1 MASFFIGSPLRMDMS
16 NAKRPLRVEV
26 GRAAPPLDERS
37 RDSLRRTVSELEQAV
52 VTVVER
58 CLRVQPRETVLVVA
72 DPDSTAI
79 GEALLDAARA
89 AGGDAVLTILPP
101 DPSRGTEPPAPVAAA
116 FAAADV
122 FVAPCLPSL
131 SHTSARKRACEA
143 GHRGATLPGVTADML
158 ARLMSTDFDALA
170 TRCRA
175 VAQLLG
181 DADEAHLTCPRGTDL
196 RLDLGGRPGI
206 SDEGDLG
213 APGAFGNLPC
223 GEGFAS
229 PAGGE
234 GIIATS
240 ALAGVGLTDEP
251 VMLTVR
257 DGRLAGADGAGDASR
272 RFLETLDAH
281 GPLGRNLAEI
291 GVGTNDRAT
300 VTGNILED
308 EKILGT
314 THIAFGASAGIGGT
328 VTVPVHLD
336 VVVFDPSLRIGD
348 TQVLDGGRWLLDG

>member
-1 MASFFIGSPLRMDMS
+1 M
-16 NAKRPLRVEV
+16 
-26 GRAAPPLDERS
+26 
-37 RDSLRRTVSELEQAV
+37 SELEQAV
-52 VTVVER
+52 DTVVAR
-58 CLRVQPRETVLVVA
+58 CLRVRAGETVLVVA
-72 DPDSTAI
+72 DPDSSAI
-79 GEALLDAARA
+79 GEALLSAARA

-101 DPSRGTEPPAPVAAA
+101 NPARGTEPPAPVAAA

-122 FVAPCLPSL
+122 FIAPCLPSL

-170 TRCRA
+170 ARCRA
-175 VAQLLG
+175 VAELLTE
-181 DADEAHLTCPRGTDL
+181 ADDVHMTCPRGSDL
-196 RLDLGGRPGI
+196 RLDLRGRVGI

-223 GEGFAS
+223 GEGFVS

-234 GIIATS
+234 GTIATTS
-240 ALAGVGLTDEP
+240 LGLVGLTEQP
-251 VMLTVR
+251 VLLSVR
-257 DGRLAGADGAGDASR
+257 DGVLAGAEHPGDAGR
-272 RFLETLDAH
+272 EYLAMLDAH
-281 GPLGRNLAEI
+281 GPLGRNLAEL

-300 VTGNILED
+300 LTGNILED

-314 THIAFGASAGIGGT
+314 AHVAFGASAGIGGT

-336 VVVFDPSLRIGD
+336 VVVLEPSLWIGA
-348 TQVLDGGRWLLDG
+348 TQVLDDGRWLLGG

>member
-1 MASFFIGSPLRMDMS
+1 M
-16 NAKRPLRVEV
+16 
-26 GRAAPPLDERS
+26 
-37 RDSLRRTVSELEQAV
+37 SELEQAV

-58 CLRVQPRETVLVVA
+58 CLRVQPGETVLVVA

-79 GEALLDAARA
+79 GQALLAAALA

-101 DPSRGTEPPAPVAAA
+101 KPSRGTEPPAPVAAA

-122 FVAPCLPSL
+122 FIAPCLPSL

-143 GHRGATLPGVTADML
+143 GHRGATLPGVTAEML
-158 ARLMSTDFDALA
+158 ARLMGTDFDALA
-170 TRCRA
+170 ARCRA
-175 VAQLLG
+175 VAALLTEA
-181 DADEAHLTCPRGTDL
+181 ADAHLTCPRGTDL
-196 RLDLGGRPGI
+196 RLDLRDRAGI
-206 SDEGDLG
+206 SDEGDLA

-223 GEGFAS
+223 GEGFTS

-234 GIIATS
+234 GTIATS

-251 VMLTVR
+251 VLLAVR
-257 DGRLAGADGAGDASR
+257 DGALAGAEGADDAAA
-272 RFLETLDAH
+272 RFLAILDAH
-281 GPLGRNLAEI
+281 GPPGRNLAEL

-314 THIAFGASAGIGGT
+314 AHVAFGASAGIGGT

-336 VVVFDPSLRIGD
+336 VVVFEPSLRIGE